1 MSIVG
6 CAKLLEADPSCR
18 THKDMREAAERAARD
33 LRLQIQTLREH
44 FEQTGERAWDAQAV
58 KVQ

>member
-1 MSIVG
+1 M
-6 CAKLLEADPSCR
+6 LLEADPSCR